1 MRDAEYPVQER
12 GGPEGRVRQ
21 GDVLGW
27 RLALRVVEA
36 VDEDEAVLLV
46 EVAGL
51 VAHALVD

>member
-1 MRDAEYPVQER
+1 MRDAEYLVQER